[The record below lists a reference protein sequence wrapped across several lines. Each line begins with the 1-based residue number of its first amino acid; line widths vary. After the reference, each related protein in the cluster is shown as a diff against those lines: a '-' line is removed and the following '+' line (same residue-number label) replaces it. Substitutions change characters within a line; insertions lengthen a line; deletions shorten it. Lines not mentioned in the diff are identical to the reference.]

1 MFRKLK
7 LNSSINRL
15 IEEKL
20 YEIVADEMDKNEI
33 RKGLWAKA
41 LTQSGGDD
49 AKVKGKYISLRVK
62 SLRDEENLVDSILN
76 EIESPKIIPIEPKKE
91 PASSEKQSLT
101 HTRREEAVI
110 SENVSWSDCSK
121 SDESTTESKDDF
133 FLPNWMLGVIIFI
146 FVIAILIK

>member
-76 EIESPKIIPIEPKKE
+76 IYDNHYNYISVHILKHVLTLFVAII
-91 PASSEKQSLT
+91 ALY
-101 HTRREEAVI
+101 I
-110 SENVSWSDCSK
+110 S
-121 SDESTTESKDDF
+121 
-133 FLPNWMLGVIIFI
+133 
-146 FVIAILIK
+146 